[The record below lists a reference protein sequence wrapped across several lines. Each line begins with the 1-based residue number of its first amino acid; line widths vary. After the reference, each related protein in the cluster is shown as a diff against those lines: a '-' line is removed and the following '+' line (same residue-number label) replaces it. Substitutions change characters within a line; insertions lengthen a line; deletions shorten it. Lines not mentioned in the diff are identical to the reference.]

1 MTIDEIKEKLLSKKS
16 ADRISATKR
25 ISKQK
30 ITELADELFTAYAKE
45 RQDPRTWEPQ
55 SEMIKALGLLDHK
68 PALEYIK
75 EIVRKNAPH
84 DMITI
89 NASVAFVQLKRNS
102 IFDAQPVLELL
113 SFGSTS
119 VICGALEVL
128 AIDKMLPP
136 KNEIEQIIKISWNI
150 NKHKDRIGHEYGLMD
165 PRVYLA
171 IACAGW
177 DKALCTDF
185 LNHCIETAYNINR
198 FDKPVENTNLI
209 DICKQSLK
217 GKYTGL

>member
-1 MTIDEIKEKLLSKKS
+1 MTIDEIKEKLASKKS
-16 ADRISATKR
+16 ADRLRATKE
-25 ISKQK
+25 IIKEK
-30 ITELADELFTAYAKE
+30 IVELSDELFATYLKE

-68 PALEYIK
+68 PALEYIE
-75 EIVRKNAPH
+75 EIVRKNIPH

-102 IFDAQPVLELL
+102 IFDAQPILDLL

-136 KNEIEQIIKISWNI
+136 NNEIEEIIKICWDI
-150 NKHKDRIGHEYGLMD
+150 NKHKDRIGHEFGLTD
-165 PRVYLA
+165 PRKYLA

-177 DKALCTDF
+177 DKTLCAGF

-209 DICKQSLK
+209 DICKNSLK
-217 GKYTGL
+217 GKYTKF